1 MEIVRAKTK
10 WKRTKGLKH
19 LVHPER
25 PLLLQWVRSLLHIAT
40 TAVCHH
46 LHTGLYLAITSAPAP
61 DVFVS
66 WVRHTFTN
74 RRDKR
79 PSFILNSNRRGRPL
93 WRALTTEG
101 GHKNRLDSVDNKG
114 GRFYRDRNGR
124 RTSRARFCSPCGQ
137 DVGWEPKTSQLMK
150 ILGCLV
156 IQTVRRLFVVCISFE
171 YYYNRCS
178 LYTLC

>member
-1 MEIVRAKTK
+1 MV
-10 WKRTKGLKH
+10 H
-19 LVHPER
+19 LAE
-25 PLLLQWVRSLLHIAT
+25 PLPLQRVRSLPLHIAI
-40 TAVCHH
+40 TAVCHQ
-46 LHTGLYLAITSAPAP
+46 LRTGLYLAAASAPAP
-61 DVFVS
+61 DVFVP

-79 PSFILNSNRRGRPL
+79 PPFILNSNRRGRPL

-124 RTSRARFCSPCGQ
+124 LMSRARFCSPCGQ
-137 DVGWEPKTSQLMK
+137 DVGRELRTSQLMK

-156 IQTVRRLFVVCISFE
+156 IQTVSRSLCRFRILLQPLFFVYFMFVTE
-171 YYYNRCS
+171 
-178 LYTLC
+178 LYSWGTS